1 MSGVDL
7 GQAAEEL
14 LAEKG
19 YIPRT
24 DPVGDAAALALWN
37 ARFDELAANPPTKAE
52 LLARIEDVLAHP
64 RPHPLWSWPWEGPE
78 PRPVIPGADPD
89 TGEADAWMRP
99 QDLIVT
105 THTAFPYHHSPAG
118 LAELCVRTA
127 QDRDD
132 AEELAKGLIVQQVRR
147 PGGSAFWVETNGNHR
162 ALSFHALGLPLV
174 PARVEPNGNW
184 WEIHPRSEHRRPT
197 FAMTWPWVEHWF
209 AWQLH
214 PSLLELLQADGLIR
228 EHRQDDPPWGNVLFY
243 SEDVAPWIAH
253 PNPARIPALLK
264 AYEAKFGTLEDP
276 RYDWLRTRTS
286 IRRRLWAH
294 AWPEIREQLRT
305 DLPRLLRTSPTLAAA
320 TELAIGFVLLAVVWL
335 LVTWW
340 LG

>member
-19 YIPRT
+19 YIPRA

-89 TGEADAWMRP
+89 TGEADAWIRP

-105 THTAFPYHHSPAG
+105 THTAFPYHHSPDRLAG
-118 LAELCVRTA
+118 LCVRTA

-162 ALSFHALGLPLV
+162 ALSFHALGLPVV

-184 WEIHPRSEHRRPT
+184 WEIHPRSKHRRPT

-209 AWQLH
+209 DWQLH
-214 PSLLELLQADGLIR
+214 PSLLELLHADGLIR
-228 EHRQDDPPWGNVLFY
+228 EHQQDDPPWGNVLFY
-243 SEDVAPWIAH
+243 SEDIVPWVAH

-305 DLPRLLRTSPTLAAA
+305 DLPRLLLNMLAAA

-335 LVTWW
+335 LVKWW